1 MPVHQFENYA
11 AKVRQAE
18 KRVDQNATEAQRSA
32 LNARTGK
39 LHIHGLDLVIEYPKG
54 SIRRGT
60 SQDGTSWQKRMHA
73 IYGRIK
79 RTTAKDGDAA
89 DFYLGEH
96 PESQL
101 VFVISQLTKDG
112 ELDEHK
118 CVLGC
123 RNYKE
128 AKELYLKHYPKGW
141 EDTGLGE
148 IRMMTT
154 PTFKKWLK
162 SKCPVKNKTKTT
174 KSAFVMNEIQIPSW
188 FKL

>member
-1 MPVHQFENYA
+1 MPEHKFEDYTT
-11 AKVRQAE
+11 KVREAAS
-18 KRVDQNATEAQRSA
+18 RVDLTATEAQRKA
-32 LNARTGK
+32 LNAKTGPV
-39 LHIHGLDLVIEYPKG
+39 HIHGLDLVIEFPKG

-60 SQDGTSWQKRMHA
+60 AADGTQWARKMAAH
-73 IYGRIK
+73 YGRIK
-79 RTTAKDGDAA
+79 RTKGHDDMAV